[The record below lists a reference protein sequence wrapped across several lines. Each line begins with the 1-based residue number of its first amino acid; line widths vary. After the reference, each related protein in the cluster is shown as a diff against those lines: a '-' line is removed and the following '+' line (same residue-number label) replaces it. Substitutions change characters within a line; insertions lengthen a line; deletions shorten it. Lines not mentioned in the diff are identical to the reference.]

1 MICDSLGDCT
11 MFETKTFA
19 KVQEIHRHGSLNAVC
34 WSQSHSDCFSRNEFL
49 VIGGDDKT
57 LAVIKAGNETNTAQQ
72 HCHQSVEW
80 IFDENAF
87 KEVDDNE
94 ESSNTPIVKA
104 IAGNVVAIAFSKGS
118 TTRPSPFMAYSTD
131 ENRVTVLST
140 SDWSLIAEI
149 SFPQPATALAFTYGS
164 KYLAYGC
171 LDSRLYV
178 SETYPNWSLV
188 ANIELPSPVHRSLI
202 YSQNNRLLGAGL
214 YDGTFKLF
222 DPEHKHAIC
231 GSIDG
236 NESPITTVDWS
247 SKAVAIGKED
257 GTVKLY
263 DPEKLQA
270 GIIEAIAT
278 ISKRTPIRNAAFGL
292 NGRFLAIGTSDG
304 LVGIYSE
311 KGGWVLCHQLQA
323 FKGGV
328 ASLSWCPT
336 SRHLAVGDD
345 RGSVKIMDT
354 VFWADVE
361 EAKQVFHTAE
371 ETIVSSSKPALT
383 FSQNGNLMAF
393 ATSNQGI
400 RVTNCSH
407 WRLQLCLEH
416 ADKDASNVA
425 SAEI

>member
-1 MICDSLGDCT
+1 

>member
-1 MICDSLGDCT
+1 

-19 KVQEIHRHGSLNAVC
+19 KVQDIHRHGSLNAVC
-34 WSQSHSDCFSRNEFL
+34 WTKSYGDIHSRHEL
-49 VIGGDDKT
+49 LIIGGDDKN
-57 LAVIKAGNETNTAQQ
+57 LAVIKAGNETNTSQQ
-72 HCHQSVEW
+72 QCHQSLEW
-80 IFDENAF
+80 VFDEKAF

-94 ESSNTPIVKA
+94 EASNSPIVKTLS
-104 IAGNVVAIAFSKGS
+104 GNVVAIAFSKGS

-131 ENRVTVLST
+131 DNRVTVLST

-149 SFPQPATALAFTYGS
+149 SFPQPATALAFTNGS

-188 ANIELPSPVHRSLI
+188 ANIELPSPVHSSLI
-202 YSQNNRLLGAGL
+202 YSHSNRLLGAGL
-214 YDGTFKLF
+214 YDGSFKLF

-231 GSIDG
+231 GSIDM
-236 NESPITTVDWS
+236 NESPTTTADWS

-263 DPEKLQA
+263 DPEKLQS

-278 ISKRTPIRNAAFGL
+278 ISKRTTIRNVAFGL

-304 LVGIYSE
+304 FVSIYSE

-323 FKGGV
+323 LKGGV
-328 ASLSWCPT
+328 TSLSWCPT

-345 RGSVKIMDT
+345 RGSVKMMDT

-361 EAKQVFHTAE
+361 EAVHAFHSAE
-371 ETIVSSSKPALT
+371 DTIVSSSKPALT

-393 ATSNQGI
+393 ATSNQGL
-400 RVTNCSH
+400 RVADCSR

-416 ADKDASNVA
+416 ADKDASDVA
-425 SAEI
+425 SAENYE